1 MSDYYEG
8 VDDYNREYD
17 ELIARRN
24 EARKILNYLKNYT
37 YTYTLEKH
45 KCKYDDDIKKSR
57 KSIKDADNNLYE
69 KCKIAYKAVEDL
81 ETTTVFLDN
90 FYGSILKQ
98 VKDGFDHGMCPT
110 ALDLLNK
117 TRDQF
122 PKINNQL
129 TRDAEYIYLLTSYR
143 LRYEILENYNHNR
156 DFVISFYND
165 FLKDCKNINQDHAR
179 MYVKLVCRK
188 YFKAKI
194 DVVREDFD
202 YFVEIL
208 NVLNRARTLY
218 VNYKDLVE
226 EEFEHLINEITRVLN
241 IVQEEYYEEEK
252 DYDKCVEIY
261 NLMHASSFKL
271 SGYIKAFDAP
281 QLAEFTGKFY
291 LANGAEMRTEE
302 LKKDI
307 DSLFSTCYR
316 TKPPKFIPT
325 LGGKTKGGIQHFSC
339 LYYCSSEV
347 CSAINSLCQ
356 IDAIKDRVVELVA
369 DRIGQIDLSFLTSV
383 LFDNKNVYYSVSS
396 LFFERVKQDVIRT
409 KKASIQAFVYLE
421 HSRAVWDDKN
431 RKFIKDTLDKLMGNL
446 RARRIAR
453 HSCDDL
459 VRYRAEH
466 DMRDDYDDV
475 PYNKPFVNEAGLFR
489 LRWKYAYRFW
499 NFLTYTLGLVC
510 LCGAFTGLLYCP
522 AMVAE
527 NLVPPSAFWLTILLV
542 GGTLT
547 AFAISRLVFF
557 GRESQKSNVSAFVL
571 SIISTV
577 LSSLGLIL
585 ISIYLKT
592 ATKVGN
598 LYISALILVSLLFV
612 ILTWVLYPAKK
623 KYFFF
628 KPTLVLAIVA
638 TCIAVASFLVL
649 ISPIFSL

>member
-8 VDDYNREYD
+8 VNDYNREYD
-17 ELIARRN
+17 ELVARRN
-24 EARKILNYLKNYT
+24 ECRKILNYLKNYT
-37 YTYTLEKH
+37 YSYTLEKH
-45 KCKYDDDIKKSR
+45 KCKHDDDIKKS
-57 KSIKDADNNLYE
+57 KQSISDANINCDTKYKNA
-69 KCKIAYKAVEDL
+69 KKAVEDL
-81 ETTTVFLDN
+81 ETTTVFFDN
-90 FYGSILKQ
+90 FYGNILKQ
-98 VKDGFDHGMCPT
+98 VKDGFDHGMCPA

-117 TRDQF
+117 TRNQF
-122 PKINNQL
+122 PKINNKL

-143 LRYEILENYNHNR
+143 LRYEILENYNHDRN
-156 DFVISFYND
+156 FVISFYND
-165 FLKDCKNINQDHAR
+165 FLNDCKNINQDNAR

-208 NVLNRARTLY
+208 NVLNRARTIY
-218 VNYKDLVE
+218 VNYQDLVE

-241 IVQEEYYEEEK
+241 IIQEEYYEEEK

-271 SGYIKAFDAP
+271 SGYIKAFDAA
-281 QLAEFTGKFY
+281 QLVDFTGAFY
-291 LANGAEMRTEE
+291 SANGAEMRTEE

-307 DSLFSTCYR
+307 NSLFSACYK
-316 TKPPKFIPT
+316 TMPPKFIPT
-325 LGGKTKGGIQHFSC
+325 LYGKTKGGIQHFSC

-383 LFDNKNVYYSVSS
+383 LYNNENVDVRVSS
-396 LFFERVKQDVIRT
+396 LFFERVKQDVICT

-421 HSRAVWDDKN
+421 HSRAVWDDKK
-431 RKFIKDTLDKLMGNL
+431 RKFITDTLDKLMGNS

-459 VRYRAEH
+459 VRYRAEY

-489 LRWKYAYRFW
+489 LRWKYAYKFW
-499 NFLTYTLGLVC
+499 NILTYALGFIC

-522 AMVAE
+522 SLVAADA
-527 NLVPPSAFWLTILLV
+527 LPTSAIWLTILLV

-577 LSSLGLIL
+577 LSTLGLVL
-585 ISIYLKT
+585 ISIYLNT
-592 ATKVGN
+592 ATIAGD
-598 LYISALILVSLLFV
+598 LYINELILVSFLFV

-623 KYFFF
+623 KYYFFI
-628 KPTLVLAIVA
+628 PTLVLAIVA
-638 TCIAVASFLVL
+638 TCLAVASFLVL
-649 ISPIFSL
+649 ISPIF